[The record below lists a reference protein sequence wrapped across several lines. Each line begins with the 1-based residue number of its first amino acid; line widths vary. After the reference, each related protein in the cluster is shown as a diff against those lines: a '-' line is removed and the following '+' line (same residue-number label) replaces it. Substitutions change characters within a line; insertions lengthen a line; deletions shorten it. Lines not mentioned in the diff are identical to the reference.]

1 MAKKRNKRINKVI
14 KIMVFSDLCL
24 NSGWGLISPILSI
37 FIIKN
42 IQGGDI
48 RVAGISVGIYLLVK
62 SVLQIPIAQYL
73 DINHGEKDD
82 YYALFLGTLI
92 TAISP
97 IVFMFATVPWHIYV
111 AQAIHAIGMAMAIPS
126 WSAIFTR
133 HIQKKREAM
142 CWSLDSSA
150 LGLGAGVAGI
160 IGGSI
165 AQSYGFAPLFI
176 SVSIF
181 NVIAALLFLFI
192 IKDILPKVPHKGV
205 FLFPKF

>member
-1 MAKKRNKRINKVI
+1 MLRNKRINKVI
-14 KIMVFSDLCL
+14 KVMIFSDLFL

-62 SVLQIPIAQYL
+62 SALQIPIAQYL

-82 YYALFLGTLI
+82 YYALFFGTLL
-92 TAISP
+92 TAVSP
-97 IVFMFATVPWHIYV
+97 IVFLFATVPWHIYV
-111 AQAIHAIGMAMAIPS
+111 AQVVHAVGMAMAIPS

-176 SVSIF
+176 GVSVF
-181 NVIAALLFLFI
+181 NVVAALLFLFI
-192 IKDILPKVPHKGV
+192 IKDILPKVSRKGI